1 MHTFSTPLKD
11 GGPHG
16 PGHRASVLG
25 APLWA
30 LTHRSGV
37 LSTDQP
43 QVVALVPD
51 RAPVLARPARPS
63 RLDRFLEAG
72 SPSLLSSCLLL
83 IPLTDSAG
91 SLLLPSFQK
100 QGTVVKNAC
109 CG

>member
-11 GGPHG
+11 GGRHG

-37 LSTDQP
+37 LSADQP

-51 RAPVLARPARPS
+51 RAPVLARPSHPS
-63 RLDRFLEAG
+63 CPDGFLEAG
-72 SPSLLSSCLLL
+72 SPSSSSSRLLL

-91 SLLLPSFQK
+91 SLLLPSR
-100 QGTVVKNAC
+100 NRELW
-109 CG
+109 